1 MTAAPPRIHIVLFIT
16 STFLFWTALYVYVP
30 ILAPYARHLGG
41 SMTAIGLVVSSYGMM
56 QLMFRIPL
64 GVWSDR
70 IGRRK
75 PFIVA
80 GLLLLAASGL
90 ALGLSPSPEWMII
103 ARSLGGL
110 AACSWV
116 TWSVMYAG
124 YFDPSRTP
132 VAMSHLAVISAL
144 GQMLSTYAGGWIAD
158 GYGWQMPFYIGTVLS
173 FLSLV
178 FLLPL
183 PDGAITRSGTMTM
196 RRIKSIGLT
205 RTLLFVSVVAAISQ
219 YINFIT
225 IYGFTPVYANQI
237 GASSVQQGTLI
248 LVGMACQMVFSYIGG
263 AWCSF
268 RLGNR
273 QTIILGFVITGL
285 GTAMIPYTGAM
296 TLLYC
301 AQAISGVGRG
311 LMQPILMAL
320 AVQAIPQEDRGT
332 AMGVFQAIYAI
343 GMFSGPAIG
352 GVLGD
357 WFGLGAIF
365 LSTAVICAMTA
376 CVMGKR
382 GLVYWLIGPQ

>member
-1 MTAAPPRIHIVLFIT
+1 MTPTLSRTHIFLFMT
-16 STFLFWTALYVYVP
+16 STFLFWTSLYVYVP
-30 ILAPYARHLGG
+30 ILAPYGRHLGG
-41 SMTAIGLVVSSYGMM
+41 SMTVIGLIISSYGLM
-56 QLMFRIPL
+56 QLLFRIPL

-75 PFIVA
+75 PFLAA

-90 ALGLSPSPEWMII
+90 TLGLSPSPEWMII

-124 YFDPSRTP
+124 YFDPSRTT
-132 VAMSHLAVISAL
+132 VAMSHLAVNSSL

-158 GYGWQMPFYIGTVLS
+158 GYGWQMPFYIGGALS
-173 FLSLV
+173 LLSLV

-183 PDGAITRSGTMTM
+183 PDAAITRSRTITMQ
-196 RRIKSIGLT
+196 RIKSIGLT
-205 RTLLFVSVVAAISQ
+205 RTLLFVSAIAAVSQ

-225 IYGFTPVYANQI
+225 IYGFTPIYATQI

-248 LVGMACQMVFSYIGG
+248 LVGMSCQMVSSYIGG
-263 AWCSF
+263 VWCSF
-268 RLGNR
+268 RFGNR
-273 QTIILGFVITGL
+273 QTIILGFLITGL
-285 GTAMIPYTGAM
+285 GIAMIPYTATM
-296 TLLYC
+296 PQLYT
-301 AQAISGVGRG
+301 AQAINGVGRG

-320 AVQAIPQEDRGT
+320 AVQAVPQEDRGT
-332 AMGVFQAIYAI
+332 AMGVFQAVYAI

-352 GVLGD
+352 GILGD
-357 WFGLGAIF
+357 WLGLGAVF
-365 LSTAVICAMTA
+365 LSTAVICAVAA

-382 GLVYWLIGPQ
+382 GLVH